1 MAVKKLSE
9 RRAEKQAEKQR
20 RALSANSKAVVAEK
34 AKQAVRIANVRKN
47 MIGYCVEW
55 VDTDPLGDSGE
66 QPARASSTHSNQR
79 VRAEAQDLW
88 DNLHYRA
95 WITGEV
101 FTWEAEVV
109 LVFRL
114 LKPRPDKTHRDD
126 IVYVRHTGRLRD
138 PIFGEDTP
146 INREIEKQIMAE
158 FLANSA
164 RPDGDKNKG
173 VFVKANYK
181 ITCVGI

>member
-55 VDTDPLGDSGE
+55 SDTDPLGESGE
-66 QPARASSTHSNQR
+66 QPATASSTHSNPR

-88 DNLHYRA
+88 DNLQYRS

-101 FTWEAEVV
+101 FTWEVEVV
-109 LVFRL
+109 LIFKL
-114 LKPRPDKTHRDD
+114 IKPRPDKTHRDD
-126 IVYVRHTGRLRD
+126 VIHIRHTGRLRD
-138 PIFGEDTP
+138 PLFGEETP
-146 INREIEKQIMAE
+146 INQEIEKQVMAE
-158 FLANSA
+158 FMANSA
-164 RPDGDKNKG
+164 RHDGDKNKG
-173 VFVKANYK
+173 VFQKAVYR
-181 ITCVGI
+181 ISCVGL